1 MGYVLMVILLLVVV
15 AAAFYVQKQAGAARS
30 RIETTLDTLDVQRRD
45 KATCH
50 GRASGGER
58 QGRALG
64 VLALTPD
71 ELVFLEFVGDGEL
84 HIPRSAITGVEVTRG
99 FLGKTLNADVLVVR
113 WHATDLDD
121 GAALA
126 SDDDD
131 DEAAPA
137 VQPGSGRSG
146 SDGAAF
152 EVDDLDAWR
161 SALA

>member
-30 RIETTLDTLDVQRRD
+30 RIESSLDALDLLRRD

-50 GRASGGER
+50 GRASMGDR
-58 QGRALG
+58 QTRALG
-64 VLALTPD
+64 VLALTAD
-71 ELVFLEFVGDGEL
+71 ELVFFEFVGDGEL

-121 GAALA
+121 GSAVA
-126 SDDDD
+126 SDAVD
-131 DEAAPA
+131 DEVAEVDAD
-137 VQPGSGRSG
+137 GRRG
-146 SDGAAF
+146 GNDGAAF

-161 SALA
+161 AALG